1 MMNDLVIINEQLPG
15 QRAYI
20 AGLNGKRIGLYAEN
34 LITAKRIAYAHFSP
48 KKRQENYL
56 WVELADTN
64 QFPINLT

>member
-1 MMNDLVIINEQLPG
+1 MTNDLIIINEQLPG

-20 AGLNGKRIGLYAEN
+20 AGLRGKRIGLYADN
-34 LITAKRIAYAHFSP
+34 LIQAKRIAYAHFSP
-48 KKRQENYL
+48 KKRQEGYL